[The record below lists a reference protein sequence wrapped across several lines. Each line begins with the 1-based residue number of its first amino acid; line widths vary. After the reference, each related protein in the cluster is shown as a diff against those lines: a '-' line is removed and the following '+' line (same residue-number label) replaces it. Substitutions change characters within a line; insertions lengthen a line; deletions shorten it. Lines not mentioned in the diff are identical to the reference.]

1 MTNLSLAQEE
11 RPSMFAVFARR
22 RARDPTSDHAA
33 LLVPEG
39 FEALCETLASG
50 GDVGF
55 ACAEIGRRYGIDG
68 TSLIEALEGL
78 AETYRRVTGD
88 EPSFTAVRA
97 LTVSWSDA
105 ALQYLH
111 GLTCQDPLTGLAS
124 LTHLRLRL
132 AEIYRAENACGR
144 TAGTTHVLVVVE
156 LVVQGDTRNSAA
168 LIRLDRAMRLT
179 DAAECLRLVYSA
191 GETIGQ
197 ASSRRAVAIVAKNE
211 RLGDS
216 VAVLQRLVADWHR
229 DRGRQVPRVW
239 IEGLPSS
246 EAAAARLLDELA
258 R

>member
-1 MTNLSLAQEE
+1 
-11 RPSMFAVFARR
+11 MFAVFRR
-22 RARDPTSDHAA
+22 RARDPTSDDAA

-39 FEALCETLASG
+39 FEALSETLASRR
-50 GDVGF
+50 DVGF
-55 ACAEIGRRYGIDG
+55 ACAEIGRRYGMDG

-78 AETYRRVTGD
+78 AETYRRVNGD
-88 EPSFTAVRA
+88 EPSFAAVSA

-111 GLTCQDPLTGLAS
+111 ALTCEDPLTGLAS

-132 AEIYRAENACGR
+132 AEIYRAENAWGR
-144 TAGTTHVLVVVE
+144 TAGTTHALVVVE
-156 LVVQGDTRNSAA
+156 QVDQADTQDSA
-168 LIRLDRAMRLT
+168 LPTRLERAIRLT
-179 DAAECLRLVYSA
+179 DTAECLRLVYSA

-216 VAVLQRLVADWHR
+216 IAVLQRLLTDWHR
-229 DRGRQVPRVW
+229 DRGRPFPRVW

-246 EAAAARLLDELA
+246 EAAAGRLLDELA